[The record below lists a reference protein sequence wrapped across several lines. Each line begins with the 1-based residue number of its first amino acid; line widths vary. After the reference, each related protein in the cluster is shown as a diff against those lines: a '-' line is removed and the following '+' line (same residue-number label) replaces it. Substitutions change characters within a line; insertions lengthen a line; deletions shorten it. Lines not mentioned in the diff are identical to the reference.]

1 MLLKLRIYMLS
12 TSFKAIAVLVLIC
25 FELMLIYQ
33 LFNLYS
39 TYSVWFKI
47 IVLSICSSYHIH
59 KIINCR
65 IVDTENENLPRV
77 TLLTGVLVVTMT
89 Q

>member
-1 MLLKLRIYMLS
+1 MLS
-12 TSFKAIAVLVLIC
+12 TSFKAVALLVLIC

-47 IVLSICSSYHIH
+47 IVLEH
-59 KIINCR
+59 
-65 IVDTENENLPRV
+65 L
-77 TLLTGVLVVTMT
+77 